1 MAKASS
7 KAKETPL
14 LLYANPETDADIRYL
29 TGFDAPDPF
38 LALKIRGEVIAV
50 TSPLEEGR
58 ARKAPGIDTVLPLK
72 AVQAEAAK
80 KFGAA
85 VPYPVNAIRLLAG
98 KHRVRRFRVPSA
110 FPAGIA
116 LALKDLGYG
125 LEVGDDPFF
134 PERVRKNDREAG
146 AIQAGNAASA
156 AGFRAAENLLSVAE
170 VKKNGKLY
178 LDGKPL
184 TAERV
189 RFAIDVACL
198 EAGAV
203 ARNTIVAGGDQA
215 CDPHERGYGPLRA
228 HELIIIDIFP
238 RVTATGY
245 HGDMTRTYL
254 KGKPSEAQRRLVR
267 TVFDA
272 QQAALRQAR
281 AGVKGKSIHRAIQDR
296 FDDAG
301 YPTEQRDGGW
311 VGFFHGT
318 GHGLGLEVHEPP
330 RVSPQGD
337 TLMSGMV
344 VTIEPGL
351 YYPGLGGCRIED
363 VVRIRPKGIQMLS
376 KHPYRWV
383 L

>member
-1 MAKASS
+1 MAKVKS

-29 TGFDAPDPF
+29 TRFDAPDPF
-38 LALKIRGEVIAV
+38 LALKIRGEVIV
-50 TSPLEEGR
+50 VISPLEEGR
-58 ARKAPGIDTVLPLK
+58 ARKADGIDTVLPMMDL
-72 AVQAEAAK
+72 AREAAD
-80 KFGAA
+80 KFGPK
-85 VPYPVNAIRLLAG
+85 VPYPLNVIRLLAG
-98 KHRVRRFRVPSA
+98 RYRVRKFRVPQA

-125 LEVGDDPFF
+125 LEVGTDPFF
-134 PERVRKNDREAG
+134 PERVLKDDREAK
-146 AIQAGNAASA
+146 AIRAGNAASA
-156 AGFRAAENLLSVAE
+156 AGFRAAENLLSAATT
-170 VKKNGKLY
+170 KKNGKLY

-184 TAERV
+184 TSERV

-203 ARNTIVAGGDQA
+203 AHNTIVAGGDQA
-215 CDPHERGYGPLRA
+215 CDPHERGHGPLRA
-228 HELIIIDIFP
+228 RELIIIDIFP

-254 KGKPSEAQRRLVR
+254 KGQPSDAQSKLVQ
-267 TVFDA
+267 TVYEA
-272 QQAALRQAR
+272 QQAALKQAR
-281 AGVKGKSIHRAIQDR
+281 AGVNGKTLHQAIQDR
-296 FDDAG
+296 FETAG

-330 RVSPQGD
+330 RVSPKGGP
-337 TLMSGMV
+337 LRSGMV

-363 VVRIRPKGIQMLS
+363 VVRIRPKGVQLLS
-376 KHPYRWV
+376 SHPYRWV